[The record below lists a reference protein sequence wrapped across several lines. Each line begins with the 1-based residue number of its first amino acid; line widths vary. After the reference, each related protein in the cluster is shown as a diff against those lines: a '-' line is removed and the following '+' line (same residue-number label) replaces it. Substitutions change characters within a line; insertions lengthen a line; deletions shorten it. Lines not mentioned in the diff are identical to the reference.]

1 MRMTNK
7 SLMFRLRARVECM
20 LIYKSENM
28 WLQTPT
34 VDTYIYMWDSAGPHY
49 IIIMNGGVWKFI
61 EGEGWNVSRC
71 FCEFFIMCVPNKM
84 CNVTALWVHRPLYTA
99 RIRSVGVLFTQ
110 HARSAGMMEFLLFK
124 MNNISLNK
132 NEE

>member
-1 MRMTNK
+1 
-7 SLMFRLRARVECM
+7 
-20 LIYKSENM
+20 
-28 WLQTPT
+28 
-34 VDTYIYMWDSAGPHY
+34 
-49 IIIMNGGVWKFI
+49 
-61 EGEGWNVSRC
+61 
-71 FCEFFIMCVPNKM
+71 MCVPNKM

>member
-34 VDTYIYMWDSAGPHY
+34 VDTYIYVGFCWSTLHY
-49 IIIMNGGVWKFI
+49 YHEWRRVKI
-61 EGEGWNVSRC
+61 
-71 FCEFFIMCVPNKM
+71 
-84 CNVTALWVHRPLYTA
+84 Y
-99 RIRSVGVLFTQ
+99 
-110 HARSAGMMEFLLFK
+110 
-124 MNNISLNK
+124 
-132 NEE
+132 